1 MPPPFSVEEIDP
13 RTYNPNVYYS
23 ALDAEQQRRSMNAI
37 AKMKRNGKK
46 LSSSRSAKRIN
57 YSLADL
63 EAKLYTS
70 QNQNGEENNA
80 IDKPES
86 EKANKFTETELIRSK
101 RRFME
106 LDTENIKDISDVPML
121 LSTTSGI
128 SRDRIDNV
136 TTSLSNTND
145 SSTTSGLVVN
155 DRVSSNNRFEIPT
168 SVFMS
173 YKSTKLPKIHDERK
187 KSTTRNAALRKAM
200 TSKRKLH
207 TYLETMD
214 QITRSVIFHNVYH
227 KKYFK
232 VLPLIT
238 ICSICGGYDS
248 ISNCVACGDKICS
261 VNCFKVHNETRCTGR

>member
-1 MPPPFSVEEIDP
+1 MPRPFSVEEIDP

-23 ALDAEQQRRSMNAI
+23 ALDAEQQRKSQNAI
-37 AKMKRNGKK
+37 AKMKKNGKK
-46 LSSSRSAKRIN
+46 LSSSRSSKRIN

-70 QNQNGEENNA
+70 QNQNGEENNSL
-80 IDKPES
+80 DKSQS
-86 EKANKFTETELIRSK
+86 ERANKFTEMELIRSK

-128 SRDRIDNV
+128 SRDRIDNI
-136 TTSLSNTND
+136 TTSLSNTGE
-145 SSTTSGLVVN
+145 SGTASGSGASGRGSAN
-155 DRVSSNNRFEIPT
+155 IRFEIPP
-168 SVFMS
+168 SLLMS
-173 YKSTKLPKIHDERK
+173 YRSTKLPKTQDQKK
-187 KSTTRNAALRKAM
+187 KSTTRSIALRKVM

-214 QITRSVIFHNVYH
+214 HITRSVIYHNVYN

-248 ISNCVACGDKICS
+248 LSNCVACSDKICS
-261 VNCFKVHNETRCTGR
+261 VHCFKVHNETRCTGR

>member
-1 MPPPFSVEEIDP
+1 MPRPFSVQEINP
-13 RTYNPNVYYS
+13 KTYNPNIYYS
-23 ALDAEQQRRSMNAI
+23 ALDAEQQRKSQNAI
-37 AKMKRNGKK
+37 SKNKKNAKK

-70 QNQNGEENNA
+70 QNRNGED
-80 IDKPES
+80 IDKS
-86 EKANKFTETELIRSK
+86 QTEKINKFTETELIRSK

-128 SRDRIDNV
+128 TRDRIDNV
-136 TTSLSNTND
+136 TTAL
-145 SSTTSGLVVN
+145 SSTADGNGASGSSTSARG
-155 DRVSSNNRFEIPT
+155 SSNIRFEIPS
-168 SVFMS
+168 SVYMS
-173 YKSTKLPKIHDERK
+173 YKSTKLPKSQDQRK
-187 KSTTRNAALRKAM
+187 KSSTRTIALRKTM
-200 TSKRKLH
+200 SSKRKLH
-207 TYLETMD
+207 TYLDTLD
-214 QITRSVIFHNVYH
+214 QVSKSVIFHNVYN

-248 ISNCVACGDKICS
+248 LSNCVACGDKICS